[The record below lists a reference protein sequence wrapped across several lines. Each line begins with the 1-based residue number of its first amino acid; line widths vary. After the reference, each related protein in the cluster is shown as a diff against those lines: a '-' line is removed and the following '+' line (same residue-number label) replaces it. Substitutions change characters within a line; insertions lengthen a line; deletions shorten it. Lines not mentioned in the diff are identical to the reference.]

1 MTRES
6 GSRGEFVNFA
16 RQRKAKNPAM
26 SQPIHGII
34 RSSVQ
39 NSPTAIDTDN
49 VDLTRTF
56 ARNMDVFSAAIITAS
71 RIRNRT
77 KTHIISMTDS
87 SSGFRGCPRGCI
99 SIESRPENGLPRTG
113 GNPEDYLE
121 SFSQNLAIR
130 AAASLMVSSEQA

>member
-26 SQPIHGII
+26 SQPTHGII

-77 KTHIISMTDS
+77 KTHIISMMD

-99 SIESRPENGLPRTG
+99 SIESRPENGLLRTG

>member
-1 MTRES
+1 MTSES
-6 GSRGEFVNFA
+6 GSRGEFVSFA
-16 RQRKAKNPAM
+16 RQRKAKKPAM

-39 NSPTAIDTDN
+39 NSPTAIDTDKL
-49 VDLTRTF
+49 DLTRTF

-71 RIRNRT
+71 RTRNR
-77 KTHIISMTDS
+77 KHHIISLMDS
-87 SSGFRGCPRGCI
+87 FGFP
-99 SIESRPENGLPRTG
+99 GLPPQLCFCQ
-113 GNPEDYLE
+113 NPSGKQFSGRSVTAAGYLE